1 MINPK
6 ARPCEEL
13 LARAVGGRSSCTK
26 RQQPW
31 VLTAAVLG
39 LDHGLHR

>member
-13 LARAVGGRSSCTK
+13 LARAVGGGPSCTK

-31 VLTAAVLG
+31 VLTATVLG
-39 LDHGLHR
+39 LDHGLRR